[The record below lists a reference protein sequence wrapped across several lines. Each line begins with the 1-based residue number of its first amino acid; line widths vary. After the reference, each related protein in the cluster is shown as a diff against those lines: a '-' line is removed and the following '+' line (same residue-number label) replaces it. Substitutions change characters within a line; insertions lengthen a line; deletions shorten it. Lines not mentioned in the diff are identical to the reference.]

1 MAIEILNRINTKDL
15 TSLLINIDN
24 GFVDE
29 EAEINNSY
37 DKLDIYRNQIIN
49 ILIKRY
55 ELNNLDP
62 DIINAYNLYLKFY
75 LR

>member
-37 DKLDIYRNQIIN
+37 DKLDMYRNEIIN
-49 ILIKRY
+49 ILIKKY
-55 ELNNLDP
+55 
-62 DIINAYNLYLKFY
+62 
-75 LR
+75 